1 MESTSK
7 AGGRPTKIEK
17 ERKRIAELLAEGK
30 DQNGE
35 PIEEAN
41 VLSETKNI
49 KKSVEQTGADFS
61 VSQLNEELENATL
74 GNGGAAKSSAPK
86 EPTTLENS
94 DLTHPK
100 KEDPNYIKTE
110 GHNRFSETMIENE
123 SDANKAATGPSN
135 ATKSTNGPAA
145 QTQAKDFEEPLIN
158 NTGAPA
164 EKTEAEKKAE
174 SKPINPEFEKLSQ
187 TEKKEQVE
195 LFADAILT
203 NYAQLLPIIPKMICQ
218 YNMGKM
224 EMLDMDGV
232 IRLSMVIDRNED
244 GELTLK
250 EHCFNFNAEVDEIF
264 VVTDEMKEQI
274 RGPLIAV
281 LMEKGIAP
289 TPMTTLLIAI
299 GSQALMMI
307 IATFKMLARKQSDMK
322 KFEKFRK
329 DELELERTTH
339 IKEQH
344 HPQPEV
350 KITRS
355 ETPAPAN
362 PVSMEDVLGSK
373 EKGLVTIK
381 SGNDNE
387 VKFEDVIPE

>member
-1 MESTSK
+1 M
-7 AGGRPTKIEK
+7 
-17 ERKRIAELLAEGK
+17 
-30 DQNGE
+30 
-35 PIEEAN
+35 
-41 VLSETKNI
+41 
-49 KKSVEQTGADFS
+49 
-61 VSQLNEELENATL
+61 
-74 GNGGAAKSSAPK
+74 
-86 EPTTLENS
+86 
-94 DLTHPK
+94 
-100 KEDPNYIKTE
+100 
-110 GHNRFSETMIENE
+110 
-123 SDANKAATGPSN
+123 
-135 ATKSTNGPAA
+135 
-145 QTQAKDFEEPLIN
+145 
-158 NTGAPA
+158 
-164 EKTEAEKKAE
+164 
-174 SKPINPEFEKLSQ
+174 
-187 TEKKEQVE
+187 
-195 LFADAILT
+195 
-203 NYAQLLPIIPKMICQ
+203 
-218 YNMGKM
+218 
-224 EMLDMDGV
+224 
-232 IRLSMVIDRNED
+232 
-244 GELTLK
+244 
-250 EHCFNFNAEVDEIF
+250 DEIF